1 MPEFTRYA
9 PPAGTFIRTSHVGTT
24 RQWIEPFMEQIA
36 PYLATARQQSNYMPL
51 GVNVTV
57 AFPEEED
64 LLVGTPLLGVLE
76 PLAIAF
82 QLPHLRYVAASKEHG
97 ATSTLCIGPVG
108 ESGDGLHQWRS
119 ARGRCADV
127 SVKAQRQLAYQVATQ
142 IPPARWGPGHLD
154 LAIRT
159 GMLRD
164 WIVTWRPL
172 IDSLVAIL
180 GRRREPGR
188 REFDVEDGRVV
199 SLALHH
205 DVDPSLGNALD
216 VDVRW
221 RLVGR
226 ADGPPLDYEVQAVQ
240 QDEVTASSPPA

>member
-9 PPAGTFIRTSHVGTT
+9 PPAGSFIRTAQLGKT
-24 RQWIEPFMEQIA
+24 RQWIEPFMAQIE
-36 PYLATARQQSNYMPL
+36 PYLANARQQSNYMPL

-57 AFPEEED
+57 ALPDHQELLIGNSLVD
-64 LLVGTPLLGVLE
+64 LLE

-82 QLPHLRYVAASKEHG
+82 QLPHLRYVAATKVHG
-97 ATSTLCIGPVG
+97 DACSLCIGPVG
-108 ESGDGLHQWRS
+108 ISNEGPHRWRT
-119 ARGRCADV
+119 ARGRLSHV
-127 SVKAQRQLAYQVATQ
+127 SVKAQREFGYQIASQ
-142 IPPARWGPGHLD
+142 IQPSRWGPGHLD

-159 GMLRD
+159 GIMRD

-172 IDSLVAIL
+172 VDALVTVL
-180 GRRREPGR
+180 GRRREGAR

-205 DVDPSLGNALD
+205 DVDTMLGNTVE

-221 RLVGR
+221 RLVGH
-226 ADGPPLDYEVQAVQ
+226 AHGPELDYAVKHA
-240 QDEVTASSPPA
+240 EPLRA

>member
-1 MPEFTRYA
+1 VREFTRFE
-9 PPAGTFIRTSHVGTT
+9 PPAGTFIRTAQLGTT
-24 RQWIEPFMEQIA
+24 REWVEPFMAQIA
-36 PYLATARQQSNYMPL
+36 PYLATARQQSNYLPL

-57 AFPEEED
+57 ALAEGED
-64 LLVGTPLLGVLE
+64 LLEGNPLVGLVE

-82 QLPHLRYVAASKEHG
+82 GLPHLRYVGATKVHG
-97 ATSTLCIGPVG
+97 DTSTLCVGPVG
-108 ESGDGLHQWRS
+108 PSRDGLHHWHS
-119 ARGRCADV
+119 ARGRCAEV
-127 SVKAQRQLAYQVATQ
+127 SVKAQREFGLQVATQ
-142 IPPARWGPGHLD
+142 IPPSRWGPGHLD

-159 GMLRD
+159 GVLRD

-172 IDSLVAIL
+172 VDALVAVL

-205 DVDPSLGNALD
+205 EVDPVLGNAID

-221 RLVGR
+221 RLTGR
-226 ADGPPLDYEVQAVQ
+226 ADGPLLDYDLRGAPPRAV
-240 QDEVTASSPPA
+240 DPSAR

>member
-9 PPAGTFIRTSHVGTT
+9 PPAGSFIRTAQLGNT
-24 RQWIEPFMEQIA
+24 RQWVDPFMAQIE
-36 PYLATARQQSNYMPL
+36 PYLATARQQSTYMPL
-51 GVNVTV
+51 GVNVSV
-57 AFPEEED
+57 ALREEQD
-64 LLVGTPLLGVLE
+64 LLVGNPLVSLLE

-82 QLPHLRYVAASKEHG
+82 QLANLRYVAGTKVHG
-97 ATSTLCIGPVG
+97 DTSTLCIGPVG
-108 ESGDGLHQWRS
+108 VSRDGLHRWSS
-119 ARGRCADV
+119 ARGRCSDV
-127 SVKAQRQLAYQVATQ
+127 SVKAQRQFGYQVATQ

-159 GMLRD
+159 GIMRD

-172 IDSLVAIL
+172 VDSLVAVL
-180 GRRREPGR
+180 GRRREPPG

-205 DVDPSLGNALD
+205 DVDATLGNAID

-226 ADGPPLDYEVQAVQ
+226 ADGPALDYGVKRVEL
-240 QDEVTASSPPA
+240 PAA

>member
-9 PPAGTFIRTSHVGTT
+9 PPAGTFIRTAQLGTT
-24 RQWIEPFMEQIA
+24 REWVEPFMAQIA
-36 PYLATARQQSNYMPL
+36 PYLATARQQSNYLPL
-51 GVNVTV
+51 GVSVTV
-57 AFPEEED
+57 ALPADED
-64 LLVGTPLLGVLE
+64 LLDGNPLVGLLE

-82 QLPHLRYVAASKEHG
+82 ELPHLRYVGGTKVHG
-97 ATSTLCIGPVG
+97 EASTLCIGPVG
-108 ESGDGLHQWRS
+108 VSRDPLHHWHS
-119 ARGRCADV
+119 ARGRCTDV
-127 SVKAQRQLAYQVATQ
+127 SVKAQRQFGHQVAAQ
-142 IPPARWGPGHLD
+142 IAPSRWGPGHLD

-159 GMLRD
+159 GILRD

-172 IDSLVAIL
+172 VDALVAVL

-205 DVDPSLGNALD
+205 EVDPLLGNAID

-221 RLVGR
+221 QLVGR
-226 ADGPPLDYEVQAVQ
+226 VDGPLLDYDLRGA
-240 QDEVTASSPPA
+240 AGSSAR

>member
-9 PPAGTFIRTSHVGTT
+9 PPAGSFIRSAQLGTT
-24 RQWIEPFMEQIA
+24 REWVDPFMAQIA
-36 PYLATARQQSNYMPL
+36 PYLATARQQSSYMPL
-51 GVNVTV
+51 GVHVGV
-57 AFPEEED
+57 ALPEHED
-64 LLVGTPLLGVLE
+64 LLTGNPLVSLLE

-82 QLPHLRYVAASKEHG
+82 QLPNLRYVSATKVHG
-97 ATSTLCIGPVG
+97 DTCTLCIGPVG
-108 ESGDGLHQWRS
+108 VSDGEPHLWRT

-127 SVKAQRQLAYQVATQ
+127 SVKAQRAFGYQVATQ
-142 IPPARWGPGHLD
+142 IPPSRWGPGHLD

-159 GMLRD
+159 GLMRD

-172 IDSLVAIL
+172 VDSLVAVL
-180 GRRREPGR
+180 GRRRRPGA

-205 DVDPSLGNALD
+205 EVDVTLGNAVD

-226 ADGPPLDYEVQAVQ
+226 ADGPDLDYAVRAPEV
-240 QDEVTASSPPA
+240 EPARRSA